1 MKKIIN
7 FIKRKIENNVLIR
20 AITVLIILIII
31 DYIIKILK

>member
-7 FIKRKIENNVLIR
+7 FIKRKIENNVLIK